1 MAAQHALKI
10 RSAQHSAQGV
20 IDLIQYLS
28 LAALVEEIC
37 LPGQE
42 GRTFILIYEFL
53 LACLGFLPGLR
64 LALCDLLHRSDVLS
78 LVCHQQPE
86 QAHDGHE

>member
-1 MAAQHALKI
+1 M
-10 RSAQHSAQGV
+10 SEV
-20 IDLIQYLS
+20 LS

-37 LPGQE
+37 LPGQK
-42 GRTFILIYEFL
+42 GRTFILICEFL

-64 LALCDLLHRSDVLS
+64 LALCDLLHLSDVLS

-86 QAHDGHE
+86 QEHDGRE